1 MANERR
7 EERGRRLRGRGK
19 AGLGVAIGQ
28 GGYRPDIALVGE
40 RGTVVESQLHGLS
53 SCGRR
58 KW

>member
-1 MANERR
+1 MVG
-7 EERGRRLRGRGK
+7 GR

-28 GGYRPDIALVGE
+28 GGHRPEIGLVGE
-40 RGTVVESQLHGLS
+40 RGTVVGGSELRGLS